1 MQEAPYGLQYTGYT
15 ALERGEAVYQTVLG
29 EPTAI
34 TVTVDK
40 GTDVMFDF
48 DMGDGRQYV
57 DQGTKKT
64 TKKTKQN
71 KSKKTNKQE
80 KETNK
85 KNYQICMLLCEILCE
100 LVPYPFVVSG

>member
-1 MQEAPYGLQYTGYT
+1 MAASNPLETYSVSSARPFDVQEAPYGLQYTGYT

-40 GTDVMFDF
+40 GTDVMFDY

-57 DQGTKKT
+57 DQGKKEKP

-71 KSKKTNKQE
+71 KSKKNK
-80 KETNK
+80 
-85 KNYQICMLLCEILCE
+85 
-100 LVPYPFVVSG
+100 